1 MSDLT
6 TLAGMADGLI
16 GRGAA
21 AAVTAFGDDGVE
33 SITYAELATTT
44 GRLATGLLRAGLR
57 RDEAVLL
64 CAPNSPAW
72 IIAYFAIVRAG
83 GLAVPLDDL
92 STAQDLARVVADG
105 DIRRIFTSRSHLAA
119 IDPLREEA
127 ALDIV
132 LLDGRGEE
140 EGATAWRDLLAEE
153 EDPLPKIDADAV
165 ASLLYTSGTTGTPK
179 AVPLTHENFLA
190 NVRALLAEQLAGPR
204 DRVLLPLPLHHS
216 YPFTVG
222 LLTTL
227 ACGAT
232 LVLPAGISGPQLAGA
247 LKSSGATIMIGV
259 PRLYTGL
266 LSAIEI
272 KAGKLGLVGR
282 SAFRLLLQSS
292 IFLRRRLGLHL
303 GRIAFRKL
311 HRELGPDLGML
322 VSGGARL
329 DPDVAWKLEG
339 LGWEVLTGYGLTE
352 TAPILTFNS
361 RGRTRIESAGCPL
374 PGVELRIETE
384 PGREAGEI
392 VARGPNVFK
401 GYRNNPEATKGAFT
415 DDGWFRTGDMG
426 FLDRGGF
433 LHIVGRVKEVIVLPD
448 GKNVIPEDVEDAYAD
463 STLIREVAVMEQD
476 GVLAAL
482 VVPDDEAIRAQGSA
496 QAQILLRNEIEDI
509 SLRLPPYQR
518 LVRFRVIREALPRT
532 HLGKLRRHLLPE
544 IYAGAELARS
554 LPAAA
559 TLSEA
564 DQRLLASERAA
575 EVWAWLAR
583 RFPDHSLSLD
593 TSPQLDLEIDSVE
606 WMTLTL
612 EIQDNFRVRLTG
624 DAVARVVTLRD
635 LLVEVMGAE
644 RDEGAGPE
652 PSDSFALPEQE
663 RDWLRPLQKIPFL
676 FGMAILACNWLWMR
690 CLFRLR
696 VEGADRLPERGSY
709 VITPNHLS
717 LLDPLAVAAAI
728 PFRQLRRTYWAGWT
742 GKMFAGPA
750 SRLLSR
756 VTRVFPV
763 DPDRGPASGL
773 LLGRTVLERGETLV
787 WFPEGRRSPTGDIRR
802 FLPGIGTLMQQ
813 TDTVAVPT
821 LVRGTFEALPRGRR
835 LPRLR
840 PISICFGSPLG
851 IEQLHA
857 MGKGADEAERIADG
871 LRRAVA
877 ALGGEDHTD
886 AGSTAS
892 PVAAD

>member
-1 MSDLT
+1 
-6 TLAGMADGLI
+6 MAEGLSS
-16 GRGAA
+16 RGAA
-21 AAVTAFGDDGVE
+21 PAVMAFGDDGVE
-33 SITYAELATTT
+33 SVTYAELADTTA
-44 GRLATGLLRAGLR
+44 RLARGLLRTGLR
-57 RDEAVLL
+57 RDEPVLL

-92 STAQDLARVVADG
+92 STARDLSRVLADG
-105 DIRRIFTSRSHLAA
+105 GIRRIFTSRSHLAA
-119 IDPLREEA
+119 IGSRGEEA
-127 ALDIV
+127 TLDIV
-132 LLDGRGEE
+132 LLDGHGGED
-140 EGATAWRDLLAEE
+140 GVAGWRDLLAEGE
-153 EDPLPKIDADAV
+153 GPLPRVGADAV
-165 ASLLYTSGTTGTPK
+165 ASLLYTSGTTGPPK

-190 NVRALLAEQLAGPR
+190 NVRALLAERLAGPQ
-204 DRVLLPLPLHHS
+204 DKVLLPLPLHHS
-216 YPFTVG
+216 YPFTIG

-247 LKSSGATIMIGV
+247 LKDSGATIMIGV
-259 PRLYTGL
+259 PRLYLGL

-272 KAGKLGLVGR
+272 KADKLGLAGR
-282 SAFRLLLQSS
+282 SAFRSLLRLS
-292 IFLRRRLGLHL
+292 IFLRRKVGLRL
-303 GRIAFRKL
+303 GRIAFRRL
-311 HRELGPDLGML
+311 HGELGPNLRML

-361 RGRTRIESAGCPL
+361 RGRTRIDSAGCPL
-374 PGVELRIETE
+374 PGVELRIDAE

-392 VARGPNVFK
+392 VARGPNIFQ
-401 GYRNNPEATKGAFT
+401 GYRNNPQATEGAFT

-426 FLDRGGF
+426 YLDGDGF

-448 GKNVIPEDVEDAYAD
+448 GKNVIPEDVEDAYA
-463 STLIREVAVMEQD
+463 SSALIREVAVMEQD

-496 QAQILLRNEIEDI
+496 QAQLLLRNEIEDV

-518 LVRFRVIREALPRT
+518 LVRFRLVREALPRT
-532 HLGKLRRHLLPE
+532 HLGKLRRHLLPD
-544 IYAGAELARS
+544 IYAGAQQARS
-554 LPAAA
+554 SPAAA
-559 TLSEA
+559 KLSEA
-564 DQRLLASERAA
+564 DRRLLASEPAA

-583 RFPDHSLSLD
+583 RFPDNTLSLD

-606 WMTLTL
+606 WMSMTL

-624 DAVARVVTLRD
+624 EAVARIVTLRD

-644 RDEGAGPE
+644 RDVGARE
-652 PSDSFALPEQE
+652 PPDSFTLPEQE
-663 RDWLRPLQKIPFL
+663 GDWLRPLAPLAFL

-690 CLFRLR
+690 CLFRLK
-696 VEGADRLPERGSY
+696 VKGADRLPERGAY

-728 PFRQLRRTYWAGWT
+728 PFRHLRRTYWAGWT

-763 DPDRGPASGL
+763 DPDRGPASSL
-773 LLGRTVLERGETLV
+773 MLGRTVLERGETLV

-835 LPRLR
+835 MPRFYR
-840 PISICFGSPLG
+840 ISISFGSPLG
-851 IEQLHA
+851 VEQLRA
-857 MGKGADEAERIADG
+857 TGQGEDEAERIADG

-877 ALGGEDHTD
+877 ALGGEDRTNAD
-886 AGSTAS
+886 SQTTPVTA
-892 PVAAD
+892 D